1 MKKVVVT
8 DRFSVQALALLKAH
22 CDVTAGEISASDLN
36 DAEVL
41 VIRSRTQITQEYLEQ
56 TPNVKLIITSTSGY
70 DHIDLDETQKR
81 SIIVTHTPDANAQST
96 AELTWLLLLS
106 LARQFSQTQKML
118 QTQNWDRKALNGIE
132 LAGKTI
138 GIVGLGRVGSKVAQI
153 AKAFQMKVFA
163 YDPYKEDS
171 DFIGIE
177 RVGYTELLRM
187 CHIVS
192 YHVPY
197 TKETHKML
205 NRNLFEDMLDGMIV
219 INACRGEVMNEL
231 DLLHGLEIGK
241 ISRLGLDVFGKEPL
255 DPKSPLLSHPRV
267 VCTPHIGATT
277 ETAFENSSLHAAQKC
292 LDYFAGKK
300 LEDLLPYDKPWW
312 NYTFRRS

>member
-1 MKKVVVT
+1 MKNVIVT
-8 DRFSVQALALLKAH
+8 DRFSSHALALLKAH
-22 CDVTAGEISASDLN
+22 CNVMTGDITAEDYKS
-36 DAEVL
+36 AEVL
-41 VIRSRTQITQEYLEQ
+41 VIRSRTQVTKEFLDQA
-56 TPNVKLIITSTSGY
+56 PNTKLIITSTSGY
-70 DHIDLDETQKR
+70 DHIDLEETQKR
-81 SIIVTHTPDANAQST
+81 EITVTHTPDANAQST

-118 QTQNWDRKALNGIE
+118 QTQNWDRKSLQGIE
-132 LAGKTI
+132 LAGKTL

-153 AKAFQMKVFA
+153 AKAFQMEVIA
-163 YDPYKEDS
+163 YDPYREDS
-171 DFIGIE
+171 EFVGIQ

-187 CHIVS
+187 CNIVS

-197 TKETHKML
+197 TKETHRML

-241 ISRLGLDVFGKEPL
+241 ISRLGLDVFTKEPL

-277 ETAFENSSLHAAQKC
+277 EAAFENSSMHAAQKC

-300 LEDLLPYDKPWW
+300 LDDLLPYDKPWW

>member
-1 MKKVVVT
+1 MKNVIVT
-8 DRFSVQALALLKAH
+8 DRFSSHALALLKAH
-22 CDVTAGEISASDLN
+22 CNVMTGDITAEDYKS
-36 DAEVL
+36 AEVL
-41 VIRSRTQITQEYLEQ
+41 VIRSRTQVTKEFLDQA
-56 TPNVKLIITSTSGY
+56 PNTKLIITSTSGY
-70 DHIDLDETQKR
+70 DHIDLEETQKR
-81 SIIVTHTPDANAQST
+81 EITVTHTPDANAQST

-118 QTQNWDRKALNGIE
+118 QTQNWDRKSLQGIE
-132 LAGKTI
+132 LAGKTL

-153 AKAFQMKVFA
+153 AKAFQMEVIA
-163 YDPYKEDS
+163 YDPYREDS
-171 DFIGIE
+171 EFVGIQ

-187 CHIVS
+187 CNIVS

-197 TKETHKML
+197 TKETHRML

-241 ISRLGLDVFGKEPL
+241 ISRLGLDVFTKEPL
-255 DPKSPLLSHPRV
+255 DPNSPLLSHPRV

-277 ETAFENSSLHAAQKC
+277 EAAFENSSMHAAQKC

-300 LEDLLPYDKPWW
+300 LDDLLPYDKPWW